1 MIGNLLEE
9 RAALHP
15 ARTFGRFHDG
25 AEITSWTWAEA
36 NLNISKTASA
46 LAALG
51 IRERSVV
58 GIALPNS
65 AFYVAIIFGASRLGA
80 VITGI
85 NPSLTSDGLHHVVGT
100 ARPQLLICDE
110 KIAELLAPEY
120 AEVGEVEGFGVKSIV
135 VARREEAAID
145 HVGLVRL
152 EEMNCTAHH
161 VISPRADAEFAITFT
176 SGTTGR
182 SKGVLSSYAQLDA
195 QVRQSLIPVT
205 TAADTWLVDLP
216 LFHVGG
222 LMGLYMPLV
231 TGCSLATV
239 PRISVSNYWKW
250 IDQLSV
256 THAFVLPSVARML
269 LSAPESRADSQHN
282 LDFAF
287 MAPVIGD
294 IGVWQRRFGVHRTG
308 TGYNSTEISAPI
320 HRLDVPAD
328 DYRWSGKVREGVE
341 IRLVDENN
349 VDVPDGTRGRMLV
362 RTRDRAELNLGYVG
376 MPEETAEAWLDGWF
390 RTGDAFQRDAE
401 GRYFFV
407 GRVNDFIR
415 RRGENISAFE
425 VETELLRYPGIRDCA
440 VFGVPSPLED
450 EEVKAVLVTDQI
462 GFDVADLAGFL
473 RARLPGFMVPRF
485 VELIAELPKT
495 VTGRADKTA
504 LRALG
509 DGGTWDLSSHP

>member
-1 MIGNLLEE
+1 SAMIGNLLEE
-9 RAALHP
+9 RAMLHP

-25 AEITSWTWAEA
+25 AQITSWTWAEA
-36 NLNISKTASA
+36 NLNAGKAASA

-65 AFYVAIIFGASRLGA
+65 ALYVAIIFGASRLGA

-85 NPSLTSDGLHHVVGT
+85 NPGLTGAGLLHVVGT

-110 KIAELLAPEY
+110 KIAGLLAPEY
-120 AEVGEVEGFGVKSIV
+120 NEIGEVEGFGVKSIV
-135 VARREEAAID
+135 VRRREEVPT
-145 HVGLVRL
+145 HYVGLVRL
-152 EEMNCTAHH
+152 EDMDCLAHELA
-161 VISPRADAEFAITFT
+161 SPRADAEFAITFT

-269 LSAPESRADSQHN
+269 LSAPESPADSRH
-282 LDFAF
+282 
-287 MAPVIGD
+287 
-294 IGVWQRRFGVHRTG
+294 
-308 TGYNSTEISAPI
+308 
-320 HRLDVPAD
+320 
-328 DYRWSGKVREGVE
+328 
-341 IRLVDENN
+341 
-349 VDVPDGTRGRMLV
+349 
-362 RTRDRAELNLGYVG
+362 
-376 MPEETAEAWLDGWF
+376 
-390 RTGDAFQRDAE
+390 
-401 GRYFFV
+401 
-407 GRVNDFIR
+407 
-415 RRGENISAFE
+415 
-425 VETELLRYPGIRDCA
+425 
-440 VFGVPSPLED
+440 
-450 EEVKAVLVTDQI
+450 
-462 GFDVADLAGFL
+462 
-473 RARLPGFMVPRF
+473 
-485 VELIAELPKT
+485 
-495 VTGRADKTA
+495 
-504 LRALG
+504 
-509 DGGTWDLSSHP
+509 